1 MLVEY
6 HVARYVDTMTPGRR
20 SLLQSLGPGLLMAG
34 AAIGVSHLVQATRA
48 GADYGYQLLIIVL
61 LVNVLKY
68 PFFEYGHRYP
78 AATGENLLS
87 GYRRLGPGFVEA
99 FLVLTVISGLSAT
112 AGVTFVAAG
121 LAQHLFGVQLG
132 TTGWSAL
139 LMGAC
144 AALLVVGRYHWLD
157 LGMRAIMATLSVAT
171 VAAFV
176 VAARHGGVAPEGF
189 VGPSPWT
196 RASVGFLVA
205 LMGWMP
211 APIEVSAW
219 QSLWVEARDH
229 YSGQRTDFAE
239 ARLDF
244 NFGYILT
251 VCLAV
256 LFLGLGA
263 LLMHGSGAVIQ
274 NSSGG
279 FAAQLVDLYQQ
290 TLGAWSGP
298 LIAAAA
304 FTTILSTTLTV
315 IDAYPRSMAVGIRLM
330 WPTCPYHFRLF
341 YNLGIVSMCGAAL
354 LIINS
359 FLNQLTGI
367 VDFATTIAFLA
378 GPIYGFLNYRLL
390 TSPHTP
396 AEMHPGPVLRVISW
410 LGMTFGAAFGV
421 FFLVYRFAPDLL
433 P

>member
-1 MLVEY
+1 MT
-6 HVARYVDTMTPGRR
+6 TMTTKRN
-20 SLLQSLGPGLLMAG
+20 LFQVIGPGLLMAG

-48 GADYGYQLLIIVL
+48 GAEYGFQLLVIVV

-78 AATGENLLS
+78 AATGENLLA
-87 GYRRLGPGFVEA
+87 GYRKLGPGFVEA
-99 FLVLTVISGLSAT
+99 FLLLTVISGLSAT

-121 LAQHLFGVQLG
+121 LAQHLFGLDMG
-132 TTGWSAL
+132 TTAWSAL

-144 AALLVVGRYHWLD
+144 ATLLVVGRYRWLD
-157 LGMRAIMATLSVAT
+157 LGMRGIMATLSIAT
-171 VAAFV
+171 VVAFI
-176 VAARHGGVAPEGF
+176 VAANHGGVAPGGF
-189 VGPSPWT
+189 EGPSPWT
-196 RASVGFLVA
+196 QASVGFLVA

-219 QSLWVEARDH
+219 QSLWIEARDH
-229 YSGQRTDFAE
+229 DSGHHTDFAE

-244 NFGYILT
+244 NFGYGLT
-251 VCLAV
+251 VFLAV
-256 LFLGLGA
+256 LFLGLGT
-263 LLMHGSGAVIQ
+263 LLMYGSGVEIQ

-290 TLGAWSGP
+290 TLGGWSGP

-315 IDAYPRSMAVGIRLM
+315 VDAYPRSMAVGLRLLWPSFPIR
-330 WPTCPYHFRLF
+330 FRLL
-341 YNLGIVSMCGAAL
+341 YSLGIVTMCGSAL
-354 LIINS
+354 LIIDS
-359 FLNQLTGI
+359 FLNQLTAM

-390 TSPHTP
+390 TSIHTP
-396 AEMHPGPVLRVISW
+396 QHMHPGPVLRIISW
-410 LGMTFGAAFGV
+410 MGMIFGALFGL
-421 FFLVYRFAPDLL
+421 FFLVYPFAPQVL

>member
-1 MLVEY
+1 MT
-6 HVARYVDTMTPGRR
+6 TMTTKRN
-20 SLLQSLGPGLLMAG
+20 LFQVIGPGLLMAG

-48 GADYGYQLLIIVL
+48 GAEYGFQLLVIVV

-78 AATGENLLS
+78 AATGENLLA
-87 GYRRLGPGFVEA
+87 GYRKLGPGFVEA
-99 FLVLTVISGLSAT
+99 FLLLTVISGLSAT

-121 LAQHLFGVQLG
+121 LAQHLFGLDMG
-132 TTGWSAL
+132 TTAWSAL

-144 AALLVVGRYHWLD
+144 ATLLVVGRYRWLD
-157 LGMRAIMATLSVAT
+157 LGMRGIMATLSIAT
-171 VAAFV
+171 VVAFI
-176 VAARHGGVAPEGF
+176 VAANHGGVAPGGF
-189 VGPSPWT
+189 EGPSPWT
-196 RASVGFLVA
+196 QASVGFLVA

-229 YSGQRTDFAE
+229 DSGHHTDFAE

-244 NFGYILT
+244 NFGYGLT
-251 VCLAV
+251 VFLAV
-256 LFLGLGA
+256 LFLGLGT
-263 LLMHGSGAVIQ
+263 LLMYGSGVEIQ

-290 TLGAWSGP
+290 TLGGWSGP

-315 IDAYPRSMAVGIRLM
+315 VDAYPRSMAVGLRLLWPSFPIR
-330 WPTCPYHFRLF
+330 FRLL
-341 YNLGIVSMCGAAL
+341 YSLGIVTMCGSAL
-354 LIINS
+354 LIIDS
-359 FLNQLTGI
+359 FLNQLTAM

-390 TSPHTP
+390 TSIHTP
-396 AEMHPGPVLRVISW
+396 QHMHPGPVLRIISW
-410 LGMTFGAAFGV
+410 MGMIFGALFGL
-421 FFLVYRFAPDLL
+421 FFLVYRFAPQVL

>member
-1 MLVEY
+1 MT
-6 HVARYVDTMTPGRR
+6 TMTTKRN
-20 SLLQSLGPGLLMAG
+20 LFQVIGPGLLMAG

-48 GADYGYQLLIIVL
+48 GAEYGYQLLVIVV

-78 AATGENLLS
+78 AATGENLLA
-87 GYRRLGPGFVEA
+87 GYRKLGPGFVEA

-121 LAQHLFGVQLG
+121 LAQHLFGLDMG
-132 TTGWSAL
+132 TTAWSAL

-144 AALLVVGRYHWLD
+144 AALLVVGRYRWLD
-157 LGMRAIMATLSVAT
+157 LGMRGIMATLSIAT
-171 VAAFV
+171 VVAFI
-176 VAARHGGVAPEGF
+176 VAANHGGVAPVGF
-189 VGPSPWT
+189 EGPSPWT
-196 RASVGFLVA
+196 QVSVGFLVA

-219 QSLWVEARDH
+219 QSLWIEARDH
-229 YSGQRTDFAE
+229 DSGHHTDFAE
-239 ARLDF
+239 AQLDF
-244 NFGYILT
+244 NFGYGLT
-251 VCLAV
+251 VFLAV
-256 LFLGLGA
+256 LFLGLGT
-263 LLMHGSGAVIQ
+263 LLMYGSGVEIQ

-290 TLGAWSGP
+290 TLGGWSGP

-315 IDAYPRSMAVGIRLM
+315 VDAYPRSMAVGLRLLWPSFPIR
-330 WPTCPYHFRLF
+330 FRLL
-341 YNLGIVSMCGAAL
+341 YSLGIVTMCGSAL
-354 LIINS
+354 LIIDS
-359 FLNQLTGI
+359 FLNQLTAM

-390 TSPHTP
+390 TSIHTP
-396 AEMHPGPVLRVISW
+396 QHMHPGLVLRIISW
-410 LGMTFGAAFGV
+410 MGMIFGALFGL
-421 FFLVYRFAPDLL
+421 FFLVYRFAPQIL

>member
-1 MLVEY
+1 
-6 HVARYVDTMTPGRR
+6 MTSKKRG
-20 SLLQSLGPGLLMAG
+20 LLEVLGPGLLMAG

-48 GADYGYQLLIIVL
+48 GADYGYQLIGLVL

-78 AATGENLLS
+78 AATGENLLT
-87 GYRRLGPGFVEA
+87 GYRKLGPGFVEA

-112 AGVTFVAAG
+112 AGVTFVVAG
-121 LAQHLFGVQLG
+121 LAEHLFGVELG
-132 TTGWSAL
+132 TTIWSAL
-139 LMGAC
+139 IMGAC
-144 AALLVVGRYHWLD
+144 AGLLVIGRYRWLD
-157 LGMRAIMATLSVAT
+157 LGMRGIMATLSVAT
-171 VAAFV
+171 IAAFV
-176 VAARHGGVAPEGF
+176 VAASHGGVAPTNFE
-189 VGPSPWT
+189 GPSPWT

-219 QSLWVEARDH
+219 QSLWIEARDRQ
-229 YSGQRTDFAE
+229 SGRPTNLEE

-244 NFGYILT
+244 NVGYTLT

-256 LFLGLGA
+256 LFIGLGA
-263 LLMHGSGAVIQ
+263 MLMYGSGVEIQ

-279 FAAQLVDLYQQ
+279 FAVQLVALYQQ
-290 TLGAWSGP
+290 TLGGWSGT

-315 IDAYPRSMAVGIRLM
+315 IDAYPRSMAVGLRLI
-330 WPTCPYHFRLF
+330 WPSCPLRFHLLYC
-341 YNLGIVSMCGAAL
+341 LGIAAFCGTAL
-354 LIINS
+354 VIINS

-390 TSPHTP
+390 TSTHTP
-396 AEMHPGPVLRVISW
+396 AELHPGPVLRVISW
-410 LGMTFGAAFGV
+410 MGMIFGAAFGL
-421 FFLVYRFAPDLL
+421 FFLMYRFAPGLL

>member
-1 MLVEY
+1 MATKRNLL
-6 HVARYVDTMTPGRR
+6 HV
-20 SLLQSLGPGLLMAG
+20 LGPGLLMAG

-48 GADYGYQLLIIVL
+48 GADYGYQLLILVL
-61 LVNVLKY
+61 VVNVLKY

-78 AATGENLLS
+78 AATGENLLA
-87 GYRRLGPGFVEA
+87 GYRKLGAGFVEA
-99 FLVLTVISGLSAT
+99 FLGLTVISGLSAT

-121 LAQHLFGVQLG
+121 LAQHLFGLELG

-144 AALLVVGRYHWLD
+144 ATLLVLGRYRWLD
-157 LGMRAIMATLSVAT
+157 LGMRGIMATLSVAT
-171 VAAFV
+171 VVAFV
-176 VAARHGGVAPEGF
+176 VAASHGGAAPAGF
-189 VGPSPWT
+189 EGPSPWT

-219 QSLWVEARDH
+219 QSLWIEARDRN
-229 YSGQRTDFAE
+229 SGHHTDFAE

-244 NFGYILT
+244 NFGYALT
-251 VCLAV
+251 VFLAV

-263 LLMHGSGAVIQ
+263 LLMYGSGVEIQ

-290 TLGAWSGP
+290 TLGGWSGP
-298 LIAAAA
+298 LIAVAA

-315 IDAYPRSMAVGIRLM
+315 VDAYPRSMAVGLRLL
-330 WPTCPYHFRLF
+330 WPSCPLGFRLL
-341 YNLGIVSMCGAAL
+341 YSLGIVTMCGSAL
-354 LIINS
+354 VIIDS
-359 FLNQLTGI
+359 FLNQLTAM

-390 TSPHTP
+390 TSVHTP
-396 AEMHPGPVLRVISW
+396 PEMHPGPVLRAISW
-410 LGMTFGAAFGV
+410 MGMIFGASFGL
-421 FFLVYRFAPDLL
+421 FFLIYRFAPQML